1 MRQIAIYGK
10 GGIGKSTVASHLS
23 YFFAEQG
30 AKVLQMGC
38 SPKNDSTRSLMR
50 GEFPRA
56 ILDTLREK
64 DFDYDVVEP
73 HEIIYESPI
82 SFNSGGTIYCAESGG
97 PEPGIGCGGKGVI
110 EAIETLEK
118 MHIIDEYEIDHVV
131 YDVLGDVVC
140 GGFSLPIRQGYA
152 QETYPVIS
160 GELESV
166 YQACNVCRAIARFK
180 TRSGAKL
187 GGLIINLRR
196 VNNEMEIVTDFAKKL
211 GTQIMGILPYSQ
223 TIKECVGSG
232 KTVFEMASDS
242 EESKIYKSI
251 GEKVY
256 HNKDLVIPTP
266 MSFEELYEWWL
277 GVFDKQEGEA

>member
-23 YFFAEQG
+23 CFFAEKG
-30 AKVLQMGC
+30 ARVLQIGC
-38 SPKNDSTRSLMR
+38 SPKHDSTRSLM
-50 GEFPRA
+50 GGVFPHA

-64 DFDYDVVEP
+64 EFDYDTIEP
-73 HEIIYESPI
+73 REIVYESPLT
-82 SFNSGGTIYCAESGG
+82 FASGGKIYCAESGG

-110 EAIETLEK
+110 EAIETIGKLD
-118 MHIIDEYEIDHVV
+118 ILNEYQIDHVI

-152 QETYPVIS
+152 QETYPVMS
-160 GELESV
+160 GELEAV
-166 YQACNVCRAIARFK
+166 YQVCNVSKAIDRFK

-187 GGLIINLRR
+187 GGLIVNLRR
-196 VNNEMEIVTDFAKKL
+196 VKNELDIVTDFAKKL
-211 GTQIMGILPYSQ
+211 GTQIIGILPYSQ

-232 KTVFEMASDS
+232 KTVFEMAPDS
-242 EESKIYKSI
+242 EECTLYREI
-251 GEKVY
+251 GERVY

-266 MSFEELYEWWL
+266 MSFEELYQWWL
-277 GVFDKQEGEA
+277 GIIEK

>member
-10 GGIGKSTVASHLS
+10 GGIGKSTAASHLA

-30 AKVLQMGC
+30 ARVLQIGC

-50 GEFPRA
+50 GVFPHP

-64 DFDYDVVEP
+64 DFDCEVIEP
-73 HEIIYESPI
+73 HEIIYESPLT
-82 SFNSGGTIYCAESGG
+82 FDSGGKIYCAESGG
-97 PEPGIGCGGKGVI
+97 PEPGVGCGGKGVI

-118 MHIIDEYEIDHVV
+118 MDILKEYQINHVI

-152 QETYPVIS
+152 QETYPVMS
-160 GELESV
+160 GELEAV
-166 YQACNVCRAIARFK
+166 YQVCNVSKAIARFK

-187 GGLIINLRR
+187 GGLIVNLRR
-196 VNNEMEIVTDFAKKL
+196 VKNEMEIVTDFAKKL
-211 GTQIMGILPYSQ
+211 GTRIMGILPYSQ

-232 KTVFEMASDS
+232 KTVFEMVPDS
-242 EESKIYKSI
+242 KECRLYREI
-251 GEKVY
+251 GEKIY
-256 HNKDLVIPTP
+256 HNKNLVIPTP

-277 GVFDKQEGEA
+277 GIIEK